1 MGKLGVL
8 ISSNIR
14 RVMKQKN
21 IKHQDLA
28 KKLGKTTTSLSVFF
42 TRLEKGGASNIKTL
56 NEIAE
61 ALDVYIAIFFEK

>member
-1 MGKLGVL
+1 MKELGLL

-21 IKHQDLA
+21 IKHRELA
-28 KKLGKTTTSLSVFF
+28 KKLGKTTTNLSLFF
-42 TRLEKGGASNIKTL
+42 KRLEKGGASNIKTL

-61 ALDVYIAIFFEK
+61 ALGVYIAIFFEK